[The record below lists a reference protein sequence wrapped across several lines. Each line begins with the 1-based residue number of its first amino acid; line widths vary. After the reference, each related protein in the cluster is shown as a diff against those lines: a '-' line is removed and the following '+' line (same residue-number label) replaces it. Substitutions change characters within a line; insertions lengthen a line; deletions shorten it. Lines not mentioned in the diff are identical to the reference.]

1 MKYQQIIKLNIKLQ
15 CLSQVYV
22 ITVMRTYLLKEL

>member
-15 CLSQVYV
+15 CLRQVYV